1 MNQLVTGEKILDAS
15 KVLRQQ
21 QEAEYG
27 DVSDKG
33 RKVDL
38 IFKYKDIELSN
49 VEFKRTDISSTD
61 IALHCRQKWLFYQ
74 VNPLREIPVA
84 GRSSATMLYLP
95 ATSGAMESLLQIFL
109 ML

>member
-27 DVSDKG
+27 DVSDKD

-49 VEFKRTDISSTD
+49 VEFKR
-61 IALHCRQKWLFYQ
+61 LFYQ